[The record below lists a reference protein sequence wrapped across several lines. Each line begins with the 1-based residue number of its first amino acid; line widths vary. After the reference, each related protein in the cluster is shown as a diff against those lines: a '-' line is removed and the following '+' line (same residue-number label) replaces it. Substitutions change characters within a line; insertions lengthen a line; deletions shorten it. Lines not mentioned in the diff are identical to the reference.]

1 MSSKKNALD
10 KNRSRET
17 LKRILKYISQYKWSV
32 ILSLLLA
39 FITVAL
45 TLYVPIL
52 TGRVY
57 RRICDIFA
65 QGHYNRC
72 RFD

>member
-1 MSSKKNALD
+1 MSSKKGLD
-10 KNRSRET
+10 NKRSRET

-45 TLYVPIL
+45 TCTCLS
-52 TGRVY
+52 
-57 RRICDIFA
+57 
-65 QGHYNRC
+65 
-72 RFD
+72 